1 MTSQCQSVVRS
12 QPFPGSPTSMNA
24 QRTKALDVLAG
35 FLLVD
40 RSFPP
45 LLRDHPAGRAAV
57 AEARAVERDLAAVIP
72 GWRVQVFPRGLVT
85 ALSDQG
91 ATVYQCWLAA
101 YLAGLD
107 AGVRGVTALVEA
119 EHQTHVDRWM
129 LAYDLGDR
137 LRSGT

>member
-1 MTSQCQSVVRS
+1 LKQDL
-12 QPFPGSPTSMNA
+12 GSA
-24 QRTKALDVLAG
+24 
-35 FLLVD
+35 
-40 RSFPP
+40 
-45 LLRDHPAGRAAV
+45 
-57 AEARAVERDLAAVIP
+57 IP
-72 GWRVQVFPRGLVT
+72 GWRVQVFPRGLVS

-91 ATVYQCWLAA
+91 AITYRRWLAA

-119 EHQTHVDRWM
+119 EHQAHGDRWM